1 MEASDSGCWDLVCFL
16 ETTLK
21 LGLVWG
27 CILSSDF
34 TSRNQVHVHLDGRAA
49 CFFSEK
55 FVAPPR
61 MASVRREE
69 GESGKESTFDAESEA
84 VKEGE
89 GDLSVVEKH
98 ATLAARPGTSCF
110 SSLKPEVGGKKR
122 RYLCLSLPRG

>member
-1 MEASDSGCWDLVCFL
+1 MFCGDWQVRRWRRPTQVVSEAVWDLVCFL

-55 FVAPPR
+55 FVAPP
-61 MASVRREE
+61 SPGWQVFGVR
-69 GESGKESTFDAESEA
+69 KER
-84 VKEGE
+84 V
-89 GDLSVVEKH
+89 
-98 ATLAARPGTSCF
+98 
-110 SSLKPEVGGKKR
+110 GKKVR
-122 RYLCLSLPRG
+122 SMLKARLSKKEKAI